1 MDSRTCMNLTER
13 TLNYLQ
19 ERKDKILNGGI
30 NSIPSPFIRFSND
43 FIGVEQ
49 GKYYCVTASTKGAK
63 TQFAS
68 FVFIYTPLLY
78 AYHHPEQLRIK
89 IFYYPLEETPEDIM
103 KRFMSHLLFMLSKGK
118 IRISVTDLQSSKN
131 DNPVEQNVLDTLK
144 QEEYMNILEYFE
156 EHIQFSTSRNPT
168 GVYNEVKR
176 YMEENGTV
184 HKRKQKVKDDFGT
197 TKEVDAFD
205 YYEPNDPNEYV
216 IVFTDHASLIQVE
229 RGMTLKQSV
238 DKLSEYFVVLRN
250 RYNVTP
256 VLVQQQA
263 FSQESLDN
271 YKEKRLR
278 PDSQGLA
285 DSKYSARDAN
295 LLLGLF
301 SPFKFE
307 LKEYLG
313 YDISKFR
320 DNIRFLEVILNRGG
334 VAGGIV
340 ALFFDGATCTFNE
353 LPLPDNKEA
362 IEKVYNYLDSLR
374 NPFRRKSVS
383 MFMYTLKNFV
393 KHLFK

>member
-1 MDSRTCMNLTER
+1 MNLTER
-13 TLNYLQ
+13 TLSYLQ
-19 ERKDKILNGGI
+19 ERKDKISNGGI
-30 NSIPSPFIRFSND
+30 NSIPSPFQRFSSD

-49 GKYYCVTASTKGAK
+49 GKYVCVTASTKGAK

-68 FVFIYTPLLY
+68 YMFIYTPLLY
-78 AYHHPEQLRIK
+78 AYEHPDQVRVRV
-89 IFYYPLEETPEDIM
+89 FYYPLEETPEDIM
-103 KRFMSHLLFMLSKGK
+103 KRFMSHLLYKLSKGR
-118 IRISVTDLQSSKN
+118 IRVSVTDLQSSRN
-131 DNPVEQNVLDTLK
+131 DMPVDQSILDTLK
-144 QEEYMNILEYFE
+144 QEEYMKILKYFE

-184 HKRKQKVKDDFGT
+184 HTRKQKIKDDFGN
-197 TKEVDAFD
+197 TKEIDAFD
-205 YYEPNDPNEYV
+205 YYEPNDPGEYV
-216 IVFTDHASLIQVE
+216 IVFCDHASLIQIE

-238 DKLSEYFVVLRN
+238 DKLSEYFVILRN

-263 FSQESLDN
+263 FSQESLEN

-285 DSKYSARDAN
+285 DSKYSARDCN
-295 LLLGLF
+295 VLLGLF
-301 SPFKFE
+301 SPFRFE

-313 YDISKFR
+313 YDIAKFR

-340 ALFFDGATCTFNE
+340 ALFFDGAVCDFVE
-353 LPLPDNKEA
+353 LPLPDNKNA
-362 IEKVYNYLDSLR
+362 LDKVYSYLQTIR
-374 NPFRRKSVS
+374 NPFKKASVS
-383 MFMYTLKNFV
+383 MFIKKLV

>member
-1 MDSRTCMNLTER
+1 MNLTER

-30 NSIPSPFIRFSND
+30 NSIPSPFPRFSSD

-68 FVFIYTPLLY
+68 YIFIYTTLLY
-78 AYHHPEQLRIK
+78 AYNHPEQVSVQV
-89 IFYYPLEETPEDIM
+89 FYYPLEETPEDIM
-103 KRFMSHLLFMLSKGK
+103 KRFMSHLLYKLSKGK
-118 IRISVTDLQSSKN
+118 IRVSVTDLQSSRN
-131 DNPVEQNVLDTLK
+131 NMPVDQMVLDTLK
-144 QEEYMNILEYFE
+144 QEEYMKILKYFE

-168 GVYNEVKR
+168 GVYNEVKK
-176 YMEENGTV
+176 YMEEHGEV
-184 HKRKQKVKDDFGT
+184 HTRKQKIKDDFGNT
-197 TKEVDAFD
+197 REVDAFD
-205 YYEPNDPNEYV
+205 YYIPNNPNEYV
-216 IVFTDHASLIQVE
+216 IVFCDHASLIQVE

-238 DKLSEYFVVLRN
+238 DKLSEYFVILRN

-340 ALFFDGATCTFNE
+340 ALFFDGAVCDFIE
-353 LPLPDNKEA
+353 LPLPNDKNA
-362 IEKVYNYLDSLR
+362 LEKVYTYIQGIR
-374 NPFRRKSVS
+374 NPFKKASVS
-383 MFMYTLKNFV
+383 MFIKKLV
-393 KHLFK
+393 KRLFK